1 MPTPYTAPPG
11 AHPEMFILRRL
22 DGVPPE
28 SFQSQIRQ
36 LVIDHVGQLSSVAI
50 TQDNPLYPLY
60 QYGVG
65 LEVHQYL
72 MALDGTRGLAV
83 QVTLALDADAPDQL
97 LGFAL
102 ALPAQDDTQ
111 ACALAYLAVSASHRR
126 QGIAQGLLDDLRAR
140 FACVELST
148 FANQVPWFE
157 AMGLQVVASA
167 GPQVLMSSTGRAS
180 GALIGRLD
188 IAPIYQ
194 TVEVMQ
200 IHAYLLKQHGDEA
213 MMEAEQLRDERLD
226 GLALEAKDCVRQRLL
241 RH

>member
-1 MPTPYTAPPG
+1 
-11 AHPEMFILRRL
+11 MFILRRL

-28 SFQSQIRQ
+28 SFQNQIRQ
-36 LVIDHVGQLSSVAI
+36 LVIDHVGQLSSVGIRPENA
-50 TQDNPLYPLY
+50 LYPLY

-83 QVTLALDADAPDQL
+83 QLTLALDGEAPDRL

-102 ALPAQDDTQ
+102 ALPAQDNDQ
-111 ACALAYLAVSASHRR
+111 ACSLAYLAVDAGHRR
-126 QGIAQGLLDDLRAR
+126 QGIARALLDDLRAR

-148 FANQVPWFE
+148 FAAQVPWFE
-157 AMGLQVVASA
+157 AMAMQVVASA

-200 IHAYLLKQHGDEA
+200 IHAYLLKQQGEDA
-213 MMEAEQLRDERLD
+213 MIEAEQLRDEWLD
-226 GLALEAKDCVRQRLL
+226 EQVEQAEACVRERGV

>member
-1 MPTPYTAPPG
+1 
-11 AHPEMFILRRL
+11 MFILRRL

-28 SFQSQIRQ
+28 SFQNQIRQ

-50 TQDNPLYPLY
+50 SPDNPLYPLY

-83 QVTLALDADAPDQL
+83 ELTLALDAEAPDQL

-102 ALPAQDDTQ
+102 VLPAQDNPQ
-111 ACALAYLAVSASHRR
+111 ACALAYLAVSPDHRR
-126 QGIAQGLLDDLRAR
+126 QGIARGLLSAAR
-140 FACVELST
+140 ERYACVELST
-148 FANQVPWFE
+148 FTQQVPWFE
-157 AMGLQVVASA
+157 NMGLQVVAST
-167 GPQVLMSSTGRAS
+167 GPQVLMSSTGQAS

-194 TVEVMQ
+194 TVEVRQ
-200 IHAYLLKQHGDEA
+200 IHAYLLKQQGEAA
-213 MMEAEQLRDERLD
+213 MMDAERLRDERLD
-226 GLALEAKDCVRQRLL
+226 TLTEQARVCVRERKTV
-241 RH
+241 H